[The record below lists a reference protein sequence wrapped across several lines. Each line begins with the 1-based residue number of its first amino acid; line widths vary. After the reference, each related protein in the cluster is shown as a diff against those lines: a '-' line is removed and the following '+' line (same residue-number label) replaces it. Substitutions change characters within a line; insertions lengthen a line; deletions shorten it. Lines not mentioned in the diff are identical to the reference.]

1 MKRVYRTGGYAESI
15 EDRRLCR
22 EYRGQEVM
30 QRGQKTGVY
39 VERIKNR
46 GKLCREDKEQGEI
59 M

>member
-22 EYRGQEVM
+22 EYGGQEGYAESIED
-30 QRGQKTGVY
+30 R
-39 VERIKNR
+39 R
-46 GKLCREDKEQGEI
+46 LCSEDRRQGF

>member
-30 QRGQKTGVY
+30 QRVWRTG
-39 VERIKNR
+39 R
-46 GKLCREDKEQGEI
+46 LCREYRGQEV